1 MQKRLT
7 WRKYHKW
14 VGVVFALFLTVF
26 CVSGIIL
33 NHRALVSGCDVD
45 RSWLPSAYRIVN
57 YNNGVVK
64 GTVPLPRGKVAVYGY
79 GGVWLTDKDASH
91 WQEMNTGLPKGAD
104 HRNVRN
110 LVRTKDGMLWC
121 VTNYDVYQ
129 YDGHRWV
136 VCPLPKGDERL
147 MDIARG
153 GDSMQVVA
161 LTRSAIYVINGAQK
175 TRASI
180 YNKVERREL
189 KPANDF
195 IPREYLFRTIWKLHS
210 GELFGLAGRL
220 VVDAVAVVIIVL
232 SITGVV
238 LFFLPYRIRRRKR
251 SGDKDG
257 MKKTG
262 RQLVWHQRWHNRVGR
277 YTIVLTLF
285 LTLTGT
291 CLRPPLMVPFVLLK
305 TAPVNCTQNIWNDR
319 LRALRW
325 DSRDHVWLVSTA
337 DGFMRVDSLFSMEP
351 QMVEQEKSPVVS
363 PMGVNVFRQRP
374 DGKWLIGSF
383 SGLSVW
389 DAHTGHSS
397 DYFTGQPPVKSYGV
411 KPGQMTAGYSDDF
424 GKPLVFDYA
433 LGVLTP
439 WKEMPPVMERVP
451 LSLWNLA
458 LELHV
463 GRCYSPLLGP
473 LSDLFVFIWG
483 TLSVL
488 VLLSGYIILKRRR
501 IRRKSSSHPT
511 DTDLIR

>member
-1 MQKRLT
+1 MHKKIS

-33 NHRALVSGCDVD
+33 NHRALVSGCDVG
-45 RSWLPSAYRIVN
+45 RSWLPSSYHISN

-64 GTVPLPRGKVAVYGY
+64 GTVPFTSGKVAAYGY
-79 GGVWLTDKDASH
+79 GGVWLTDSNASH
-91 WQEMNTGLPKGAD
+91 WQEMNAGLPNGAD

-110 LVRTKDGMLWC
+110 LVRTKDGILWC
-121 VTNYDVYQ
+121 VTSYDVYRH
-129 YDGHRWV
+129 DGRQWV
-136 VCPLPKGDERL
+136 ACPLPKGDERL
-147 MDIARG
+147 MDIALG

-161 LTRSAIYVINGAQK
+161 LTRSALYLIKGTQK
-175 TRASI
+175 GDTYI

-189 KPANDF
+189 KPAHDF
-195 IPREYLFRTIWKLHS
+195 SPREYLFRTIWKLHS
-210 GELFGLAGRL
+210 GELFGLPGRL
-220 VVDAVAVVIIVL
+220 VVDVVAVVIIIL
-232 SITGVV
+232 CMTGVV

-257 MKKTG
+257 MKRAG
-262 RQLVWHQRWHNRVGR
+262 RQLVWHQRWHNRVGL
-277 YTIVLTLF
+277 YTIVLTVF

-305 TAPVNCTQNIWNDR
+305 TSPVNRTQNVWNDR

-325 DSRDHVWLVSTA
+325 DNRDHVWLVSTA
-337 DGFMRVDSLFSMEP
+337 DGFMQVDSLFNSAPVMIEP
-351 QMVEQEKSPVVS
+351 EKAPVVS

-383 SGLSVW
+383 GGLSVW
-389 DAHTGHSS
+389 DAHTGRSN

-411 KPGQMTAGYSDDF
+411 KPGQMAAGYSDDF

-433 LGVLTP
+433 LGVLSP
-439 WKEMPPVMERVP
+439 WKKMPATLERVP

-473 LSDLFVFIWG
+473 LSDLFVFVWG

-488 VLLSGYIILKRRR
+488 VLLSGYIILKRRS
-501 IRRKSSSHPT
+501 KKVKK
-511 DTDLIR
+511 

>member
-1 MQKRLT
+1 MQKRLS

-14 VGVVFALFLTVF
+14 VGVVFAVFLTVF

-33 NHRALVSGCDVD
+33 NHRALVSSCDVN
-45 RSWLPSAYRIVN
+45 RSWLPSSYHVGN
-57 YNNGVVK
+57 YNNGIVK
-64 GTVPLPRGKVAVYGY
+64 GTVPLGGGKVAVYGY
-79 GGVWLTDKDASH
+79 GGVWITDREAVH
-91 WQEMNTGLPKGAD
+91 WQQMNDGLPQGAD

-110 LVRTKDGMLWC
+110 LVKTKNGTLWC
-121 VTNYDVYQ
+121 VTNYDVYRN
-129 YDGHRWV
+129 DGRRWRV
-136 VCPLPKGDERL
+136 FPLDKGDERL
-147 MDIARG
+147 MDITLG

-161 LTRSAIYVINGAQK
+161 LTRSALYVINGTQK
-175 TRASI
+175 VGAYI

-189 KPANDF
+189 KPARDF
-195 IPREYLFRTIWKLHS
+195 RPQEYLFRTIWKLHS
-210 GELFGLAGRL
+210 GELFGMSGRL

-238 LFFLPYRIRRRKR
+238 LFLLPYRIRRRKR
-251 SGDKDG
+251 SGDRDG
-257 MKKTG
+257 MKKAG
-262 RQLVWHQRWHNRVGR
+262 RQLVWQQRWHNRVGR

-337 DGFMRVDSLFSMEP
+337 DGFMRVDSLFSVEP

-383 SGLSVW
+383 SGLSIW
-389 DAHTGHSS
+389 DAHTGRSS
-397 DYFTGQPPVKSYGV
+397 DYFTRQPPVKSYGV
-411 KPGQMTAGYSDDF
+411 KPGQMTCGYSDDF

-473 LSDLFVFIWG
+473 LSDLFVFVWG

-488 VLLSGYIILKRRR
+488 VLLSGYIILKRRTG
-501 IRRKSSSHPT
+501 RRKSSSHPT
-511 DTDLIR
+511 NIELIR

>member
-1 MQKRLT
+1 MQKRLS

-14 VGVVFALFLTVF
+14 VGVVFALFMTVF

-33 NHRALVSGCDVD
+33 NHRAWVSSCDVS
-45 RSWLPSAYRIVN
+45 RSWLPSAYHVGN

-64 GTVPLPRGKVAVYGY
+64 GTVSLGGGKVAVYGY
-79 GGVWLTDKDASH
+79 GGVWLTDRGAAH
-91 WQEMNTGLPKGAD
+91 WQQMNDGLPQGAD

-110 LVRTKDGMLWC
+110 LVRTKAGTLWC
-121 VTNYDVYQ
+121 VTNYAVYRH
-129 YDGHRWV
+129 DGHRWTA
-136 VCPLPKGDERL
+136 CALPQADERL
-147 MDIARG
+147 MDIALG

-161 LTRSAIYVINGAQK
+161 LSRSALYVMGGTQKNGAY
-175 TRASI
+175 I
-180 YNKVERREL
+180 YNKVERCEL
-189 KPANDF
+189 KPAHDF
-195 IPREYLFRTIWKLHS
+195 RPREYVFRTIWKLHS
-210 GELFGLAGRL
+210 GELLGLPGRL
-220 VVDAVAVVIIVL
+220 LVDAVAVVIVVL

-238 LFFLPYRIRRRKR
+238 LFLLPYRIRRRKR
-251 SGDKDG
+251 SGDRDG
-257 MKKTG
+257 MKRMG
-262 RQLVWHQRWHNRVGR
+262 RRMVWHQRWHNRLGR

-305 TAPVNCTQNIWNDR
+305 TAPVNCTQNVWNDR

-325 DSRDHVWLVSTA
+325 DGRDHVWLVSTA
-337 DGFMRVDSLFSMEP
+337 DGFMRVDSLFRGQP
-351 QMVEQEKSPVVS
+351 QMIASEKAPVVS
-363 PMGVNVFRQRP
+363 PMGVNVFRQQS

-389 DAHTGHSS
+389 DAHTGLSR
-397 DYFTGQPPVKSYGV
+397 DYFTGKQPVKSYGV
-411 KPGQMTAGYSDDF
+411 KPGQMTSGYSDDF

-433 LGVLTP
+433 LGALSP
-439 WKEMPPVMERVP
+439 WAEMPAAMQRVP
-451 LSLWNLA
+451 LSLWNFA

-473 LSDLFVFIWG
+473 LSDLFVFVWG

-501 IRRKSSSHPT
+501 RNKSQ
-511 DTDLIR
+511 

>member
-1 MQKRLT
+1 MQKRLS

-14 VGVVFALFLTVF
+14 VGVVFALFMTVF

-33 NHRALVSGCDVD
+33 NHRAWVSSCDVS
-45 RSWLPSAYRIVN
+45 RSWLPSAYHVGN

-64 GTVPLPRGKVAVYGY
+64 GTVSLGGGKVAVYGY
-79 GGVWLTDKDASH
+79 GGVWLTDRGAAH
-91 WQEMNTGLPKGAD
+91 WQQMNDGLPQGAD

-110 LVRTKDGMLWC
+110 LVRTKAGTLWC
-121 VTNYDVYQ
+121 VTNYAVYRH
-129 YDGHRWV
+129 DGHRWTA
-136 VCPLPKGDERL
+136 CALPQADERL
-147 MDIARG
+147 MDIALG

-161 LTRSAIYVINGAQK
+161 LSRSALYVMGGTQKNGAY
-175 TRASI
+175 I
-180 YNKVERREL
+180 YNKVERCEL
-189 KPANDF
+189 KPAHDF
-195 IPREYLFRTIWKLHS
+195 RPREYVFRTIWKLHS
-210 GELFGLAGRL
+210 GELLGLPGRL
-220 VVDAVAVVIIVL
+220 LVDAVAVVVAVL

-238 LFFLPYRIRRRKR
+238 LFLLPYRIRRRKR
-251 SGDKDG
+251 SGDRDG
-257 MKKTG
+257 MKRMG
-262 RQLVWHQRWHNRVGR
+262 RRMVWHQRWHNRLGR

-305 TAPVNCTQNIWNDR
+305 TAPVNCTQNVWNDR

-325 DSRDHVWLVSTA
+325 DGRDHVWLVSTA
-337 DGFMRVDSLFSMEP
+337 DGFMRVDSLFRGQP
-351 QMVEQEKSPVVS
+351 QMIASEKAPVVS
-363 PMGVNVFRQRP
+363 PMGVNVFRQQS

-389 DAHTGHSS
+389 DAHTGLSR
-397 DYFTGQPPVKSYGV
+397 DYFTGKQPVKSYGV
-411 KPGQMTAGYSDDF
+411 KPGQMTSGYSDDF

-433 LGVLTP
+433 LGALSP
-439 WKEMPPVMERVP
+439 WAEMPAAMQRVP
-451 LSLWNLA
+451 LSLWNFA

-473 LSDLFVFIWG
+473 LSDLFVFVWG

-501 IRRKSSSHPT
+501 RNKSQ
-511 DTDLIR
+511 

>member
-147 MDIARG
+147 MDIALG

-161 LTRSAIYVINGAQK
+161 LTRSALYVINGAQK
-175 TRASI
+175 TRAYI
-180 YNKVERREL
+180 YNKVERHEL
-189 KPANDF
+189 KPAHDF
-195 IPREYLFRTIWKLHS
+195 RPQEYLFRTIWKLHS
-210 GELFGLAGRL
+210 GELFGLPGRL

-232 SITGVV
+232 SVTGVV
-238 LFFLPYRIRRRKR
+238 LFLLPYRIRRRKR
-251 SGDKDG
+251 SGDRDG
-257 MKKTG
+257 MKKAG